1 MWHALLA
8 TRPDPILTVARIV
21 LGLVILPHGLQKV
34 FGWFGG
40 GGLKGTLNGFASMG
54 IPYPLGAMAIAT
66 ESLGSLAL
74 IFGFYGRLAALA
86 IAVVMLV
93 ATLRVHRPNGFF
105 MNWYGQG
112 KGEGFEYHLLAIA
125 LALVVMIGG
134 SGAASVDLGLAQMIH

>member
-1 MWHALLA
+1 MWHALIA
-8 TRPDPILTVARIV
+8 TRPDPILALARIV

-40 GGLKGTLNGFASMG
+40 AGLKGTLNGFASMG
-54 IPYPLGAMAIAT
+54 IPYPLGAMAIAA
-66 ESLGSLAL
+66 ESLGSVAL
-74 IFGFYGRLAALA
+74 IFGVYGRLAALA

-93 ATLRVHRPNGFF
+93 ATFRVHRPNGFF

-125 LALVVMIGG
+125 LALVVIIGG